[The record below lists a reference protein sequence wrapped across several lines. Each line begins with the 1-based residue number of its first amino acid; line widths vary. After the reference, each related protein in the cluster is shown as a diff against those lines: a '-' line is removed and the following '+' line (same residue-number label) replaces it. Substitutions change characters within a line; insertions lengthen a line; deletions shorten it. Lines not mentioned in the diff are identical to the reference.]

1 MGWKVAPP
9 STSTN
14 QEEKPMSD
22 NAIELPPHAV
32 ELIDE
37 PESDGPL
44 YLATANGEDGL
55 ETRVIDVRAEAP
67 SAFPP
72 RSVNDRVVTD
82 TASFLAEI
90 ARRPL
95 LADESTVWGNRQK
108 GEITAV
114 YDELSS
120 IPTNGY
126 TRRSDRL
133 VLRFV
138 PDPDWAT
145 LLRTAD
151 SQFHSQDDFGDLIEA
166 AGHLITSHPAA
177 ELMEIVDSV
186 RTSSKGSFESRIRRD
201 TGTQYLTYSEEV
213 SAKAGSSTKP
223 LEVPREITLS
233 ARPFEDYPLVEVTCW
248 LRLRVNQGVLG
259 LGLFPKPYAH
269 LVRDAWTHV
278 TTELADQ
285 LGVPVYAANL
295 GK

>member
-1 MGWKVAPP
+1 
-9 STSTN
+9 
-14 QEEKPMSD
+14 MSD
-22 NAIELPPHAV
+22 NTIDLPEHTVA
-32 ELIDE
+32 LIDE
-37 PESDGPL
+37 PAADGPL
-44 YLATANGEDGL
+44 YLATANGENGL

-67 SAFPP
+67 NAFPP
-72 RSVNDRVVTD
+72 RAVNDRIVTD

-95 LADESTVWGNRQK
+95 LVDESTVWGNRQK

-120 IPTNGY
+120 ITTNRY
-126 TRRSDRL
+126 TRRGDRL
-133 VLRFV
+133 ILRFV

-145 LLRTAD
+145 LTGTAD
-151 SQFHSQDDFGDLIEA
+151 GKFHDQDTFGDMIEA

-186 RTSSKGSFESRIRRD
+186 RTSSKGSFESRIKRD

-233 ARPFEDYPLVEVTCW
+233 ARPFEDYPLVEVKCW
-248 LRLRVNQGVLG
+248 LRLRVNQGALG
-259 LGLFPKPYAH
+259 LGLFPQPYQH
-269 LVRDAWTHV
+269 LVRDAWSHV
-278 TTELADQ
+278 TTELSEK
-285 LGVPVYAANL
+285 LEVPVYAANL
-295 GK
+295 GR

>member
-1 MGWKVAPP
+1 
-9 STSTN
+9 
-14 QEEKPMSD
+14 MSD
-22 NAIELPPHAV
+22 NTIELPEHTVA
-32 ELIDE
+32 LIDE
-37 PESDGPL
+37 PAADGPL

-55 ETRVIDVRAEAP
+55 ETRVIDVRGEAP
-67 SAFPP
+67 NAFPP
-72 RSVNDRVVTD
+72 RTVNDRVVTD

-120 IPTNGY
+120 VPTNRY
-126 TRRSDRL
+126 TRRGDRL
-133 VLRFV
+133 ILRFV

-145 LLRTAD
+145 LTGTAD
-151 SQFHSQDDFGDLIEA
+151 GKFHDQDTFGDMIEA

-233 ARPFEDYPLVEVTCW
+233 ARPFEDYPLVEVKCW
-248 LRLRVNQGVLG
+248 LRLRVNQGQLG
-259 LGLFPKPYAH
+259 LGLFPQPYQH
-269 LVRDAWTHV
+269 LVRDAWSHV
-278 TTELADQ
+278 TTELSEK
-285 LGVPVYAANL
+285 LNVPVYASNL
-295 GK
+295 GR

>member
-1 MGWKVAPP
+1 
-9 STSTN
+9 
-14 QEEKPMSD
+14 MSD
-22 NAIELPPHAV
+22 NAIELPEHTVA
-32 ELIDE
+32 LIDE
-37 PESDGPL
+37 PAADGPL

-55 ETRVIDVRAEAP
+55 ETRVIDVRGEAP
-67 SAFPP
+67 NAFPP
-72 RSVNDRVVTD
+72 RTVNDRVVTD

-120 IPTNGY
+120 VPTNRY
-126 TRRSDRL
+126 TRRGDRL
-133 VLRFV
+133 ILRFV

-145 LLRTAD
+145 LTGTAD
-151 SQFHSQDDFGDLIEA
+151 GKFHDQDTFGDMIEA

-213 SAKAGSSTKP
+213 SA
-223 LEVPREITLS
+223 
-233 ARPFEDYPLVEVTCW
+233 
-248 LRLRVNQGVLG
+248 
-259 LGLFPKPYAH
+259 
-269 LVRDAWTHV
+269 
-278 TTELADQ
+278 
-285 LGVPVYAANL
+285 
-295 GK
+295 